1 MLLKTLIVDDNPIAR
16 TTLKALVKQL
26 RELEWVGECSTAI
39 AAQEIIHSYPVD
51 LVLLDIEMPGMSG
64 IELIKNI
71 TIEKPLFIFTTA
83 KTDYALDAFDLNVI
97 DYLVKP
103 ILPERF
109 NQAVQKAVEALTHK
123 NEEIGIGHEEF
134 IFVRDTNI
142 IRRLKFDEIL
152 FVEAMGDYVKFY
164 VKDKFFAIH
173 TTLKTV
179 EERLPLPA
187 FIRVHRSYIVAIDKI
202 DLIQEGTII
211 INKKM
216 IPVADSYRAAFNKR
230 INVL

>member
-1 MLLKTLIVDDNPIAR
+1 MKTLVVDDNPIAR
-16 TTLKALVKQL
+16 TTLKELARQL
-26 RELEWVGECSTAI
+26 KVLEWVGECSTAL
-39 AAQEIIHSYPVD
+39 AASEIIHSYPVD

-64 IELIKNI
+64 IELVKNL

-83 KTDYALDAFDLNVI
+83 KKDYALDAFDLNVI

-109 NQAVQKAVEALTHK
+109 NQAIQKAQDALLHK
-123 NEEIGIGHEEF
+123 HEEINVGQEEF
-134 IFVRDTNI
+134 LFVRDTNI

-152 FVEAMGDYVKFY
+152 FIEAMGDYVKFH
-164 VKDKFFAIH
+164 VKDKFYAIH

-179 EERLPLPA
+179 EDRLPLQA
-187 FIRVHRSYIVAIDKI
+187 FARVHRSYIVAIDKI
-202 DLIQEGTII
+202 DIIQEGTII
-211 INKKM
+211 INKKL